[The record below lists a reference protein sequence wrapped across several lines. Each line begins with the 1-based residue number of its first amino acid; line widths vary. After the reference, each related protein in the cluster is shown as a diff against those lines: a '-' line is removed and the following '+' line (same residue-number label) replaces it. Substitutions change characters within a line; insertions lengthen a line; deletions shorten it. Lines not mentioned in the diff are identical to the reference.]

1 MGARKK
7 YPQFDDWSAEEFA
20 GLLRLCKLSAEDRQI
35 ASQCIVWH
43 MDMID
48 VGAAH
53 HMSRSTVSRRMCRLI
68 LPELERMAGRT
79 DRTDRTKKAGA

>member
-7 YPQFDDWSAEEFA
+7 YPQFDDWSAEELA
-20 GLLRLCKLSAEDRQI
+20 GLLRICKLSAEDRQI

-68 LPELERMAGRT
+68 LPELERMAGRA
-79 DRTDRTKKAGA
+79 DRTKTAGA

>member
-1 MGARKK
+1 MGARRK
-7 YPQFDDWSAEEFA
+7 YPQFDDWSAEELA
-20 GLLRLCKLSAEDRQI
+20 GLLRICKLSAEDRQI

-53 HMSRSTVSRRMCRLI
+53 HMSRSTVSRRMRDLI
-68 LPELERMAGRT
+68 LPELERMASRA
-79 DRTDRTKKAGA
+79 DRTKTAGA

>member
-7 YPQFDDWSAEEFA
+7 YPQFDDWSAEELA
-20 GLLRLCKLSAEDRQI
+20 GLLRICKLSAEDRQI
-35 ASQCIVWH
+35 ARQCIVRH
-43 MDMID
+43 RDMID

-68 LPELERMAGRT
+68 LPELERMAGRA
-79 DRTDRTKKAGA
+79 DRTKTAGA

>member
-7 YPQFDDWSAEEFA
+7 YPQFDDWSAEELA
-20 GLLRLCKLSAEDRQI
+20 GLLRICKLSAEDRQI

-48 VGAAH
+48 AAH

-68 LPELERMAGRT
+68 LPELERMAGRA
-79 DRTDRTKKAGA
+79 DRTKTAGA